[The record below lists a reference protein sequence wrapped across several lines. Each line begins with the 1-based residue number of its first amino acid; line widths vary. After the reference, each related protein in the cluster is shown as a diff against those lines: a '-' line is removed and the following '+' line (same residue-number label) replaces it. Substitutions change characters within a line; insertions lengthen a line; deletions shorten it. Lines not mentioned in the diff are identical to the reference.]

1 MNNKNICIFSEFKI
15 KNDNSPDV
23 CDENRAVNVSTQC
36 KYPSLLVPN
45 CGLFIEVVQYFI
57 FNGASNAAA
66 ARHGRADHK
75 SNSSNVF
82 TIKNRSERRE
92 EMEVGDLSSLT
103 SYFKFN
109 YISLWPVVVSCFFTN
124 TNNDSGRVFP
134 SSLLMEAGER
144 ERSKNKGFIFYV
156 NGPNGFSD

>member
-1 MNNKNICIFSEFKI
+1 
-15 KNDNSPDV
+15 
-23 CDENRAVNVSTQC
+23 
-36 KYPSLLVPN
+36 
-45 CGLFIEVVQYFI
+45 
-57 FNGASNAAA
+57 
-66 ARHGRADHK
+66 
-75 SNSSNVF
+75 
-82 TIKNRSERRE
+82 
-92 EMEVGDLSSLT
+92 MEVGDLSSLT

>member
-1 MNNKNICIFSEFKI
+1 MLFAVWKKFEKKKSFQVNTRNQTWPSPWTTKNICIFSKFKI

-124 TNNDSGRVFP
+124 TNNDSGRVFH
-134 SSLLMEAGER
+134 LL
-144 ERSKNKGFIFYV
+144 F
-156 NGPNGFSD
+156 